1 MARNITAKARWLA
14 ALVALS
20 LGAAAATPDE
30 RAVAQAKELF
40 RSGVALFEAGDVVRA
55 LDYFRR
61 SRALFPS
68 TQNGVN
74 AAICLDRLGRF
85 DEALE
90 LYEEVMTLH
99 RGELSEQERA
109 AIVPIL
115 TALRGK
121 VGTIELSSNVAG
133 TVFVDGRPRGQLP
146 LGAPLRVTPG
156 KRVLRVVKDAYATFE
171 QTVTVAAE
179 GVARVDAV
187 LRPLDSIGQLRVET
201 GDVEADVV
209 LDGVVV
215 GSSPWEGPAAPGPHV
230 VSARRGAR
238 GAAPQSVTVLQGRG
252 VTVALQMQEL
262 GGALE
267 LDVTP
272 ATAELTL
279 QGVPLARGRWT
290 GRLPLGRYVL
300 AAAEPGYH
308 QDARELVVTS
318 DETHLQ
324 VTLRV
329 DVAHPRWPKRER
341 GVARVDLHA
350 GLAAGSGFHG
360 DSEGDCPAE
369 CVGSTAFRGVVAGVR
384 ASYRFPFH
392 LGLELSAGYLHL
404 GSSFDRRAHARFPT
418 DAPAY
423 DVTYSLTDDF
433 RFRGPWLAAGTSYE
447 LGLGGR
453 VSLVGRG
460 TAGAVLATLEGPVR
474 GTATTGAERVA
485 VTVSGA
491 STQRTVA
498 PFVGPE
504 VAVEVGTGPVGLS
517 LGIGVLYFPAPGPRF
532 DRGSVAV
539 TAPDCVPATPGA
551 VGCAPNSKALAGER
565 AYGPFTAGYVSLGA
579 SRSF

>member
-1 MARNITAKARWLA
+1 MARNITAKGRWLA

-20 LGAAAATPDE
+20 LGAAASPPDE
-30 RAVAQAKELF
+30 RTVAQAKELF
-40 RSGVALFEAGDVVRA
+40 RSGVALFEAGDVARA

-74 AAICLDRLGRF
+74 AAICLDRLGRY

-99 RGELSEQERA
+99 RGDLSEQERA

-115 TALRGK
+115 SALRGK

-133 TVFVDGRPRGQLP
+133 TVFIDGRLRGQLP

-156 KRVLRVVKDAYATFE
+156 KRVLRVAKESYATFE
-171 QTVTVAAE
+171 QTVTIAAE
-179 GVARVDAV
+179 GVVRVDAV
-187 LRPLDSIGQLRVET
+187 LRPLDRVGQLRVET
-201 GDVEADVV
+201 GDVAADVV

-215 GSSPWEGPAAPGPHV
+215 GTSPWEGPAAPGPHV
-230 VSARRGAR
+230 VWAHRGGR
-238 GAAPQSVTVLQGRG
+238 GAAPQSVTVLEGRG
-252 VTVALQMQEL
+252 VTVSLPMQQQ

-267 LDVTP
+267 IELTP

-279 QGVPLARGRWT
+279 DGVPVARGRWM
-290 GRLPLGRYVL
+290 GRLPLGRYALV
-300 AAAEPGYH
+300 AAEPGYH
-308 QDARELVVTS
+308 KDVRELVVTG
-318 DETHLQ
+318 DDTHLQ
-324 VTLRV
+324 ITLRV
-329 DVAHPRWPKRER
+329 DTSHPRWPKRER
-341 GVARVDLHA
+341 GVARLDVHA
-350 GLAAGSGFHG
+350 GFASGVGFHG
-360 DSEGDCPAE
+360 DAEGNCPAE
-369 CVGSTAFRGVVAGVR
+369 CVGSTTFRGVIAGVR
-384 ASYRFPFH
+384 GSYRFPFH

-404 GSSFDRRAHARFPT
+404 ASSFDRRAHARFPT

-433 RFRGPWLAAGTSYE
+433 RFRGPWIAAGTSYQ
-447 LGLGGR
+447 LPLGR

-460 TAGAVLATLEGPVR
+460 AAGAVLATLEGPVR
-474 GTATTGAERVA
+474 GTATTGDERVA
-485 VTVSGA
+485 ITVSGA

-517 LGIGVLYFPAPGPRF
+517 LGVGVLYFPAPGPRF
-532 DRGSVAV
+532 DRASIAV
-539 TAPDCVPATPGA
+539 TAPDCAPATPGA
-551 VGCAPNSKALAGER
+551 VGCAPNSKVLAGER